1 MFISTAYASGASSLI
16 KNDSSLSSYFLS
28 QFENLT
34 PWKIVIGLVMGC
46 LVGLIIAFVYKR
58 CYRGVLYSP
67 TFAMTLMMLTLITT
81 PVVMCIKSDIA
92 LSMGMVGALSIV
104 RFRTA
109 VKDPMDTAYMFW
121 ALTMGILLGAELYI
135 HALAVVLGI
144 SIILFIMTFVRF
156 RNPNGYLLVVHYDD
170 YAEQEITQLL
180 RRSVKQRKLRSKT
193 VTRSGAEMTVEVR
206 LDNKQD
212 LVSAVLN
219 IERVHDA
226 TLVACQTEAGQ

>member
-1 MFISTAYASGASSLI
+1 MLFSTAYADGVKSIL
-16 KNDSSLSSYFLS
+16 KNDSSLSNYFLS

-34 PWKIVIGLVMGC
+34 PWKIVIGLVMGFI
-46 LVGLIIAFVYKR
+46 VGLIIAFVYKR

-67 TFAMTLMMLTLITT
+67 TFSMTLMMLTLITT

-121 ALTMGILLGAELYI
+121 ALTMGILLGAELYV

-144 SIILFIMTFVRF
+144 SIILMLMTFIRF
-156 RNPNGYLLVVHYDD
+156 RNPNSYLLVVHYDD

-180 RRSVKQRKLRSKT
+180 RRTVRQRKLRSKT

-206 LDNKQD
+206 LDSKQD

-219 IERVHDA
+219 IEGVHDA
-226 TLVACQTEAGQ
+226 TLVACQVEAGT

>member
-219 IERVHDA
+219 IEGVHDA

>member
-1 MFISTAYASGASSLI
+1 MLSTALADGASSLI
-16 KNDSSLSSYFLS
+16 KNDSRLSSYFLS

-121 ALTMGILLGAELYI
+121 ALTMGILLGAELYV

-144 SIILFIMTFVRF
+144 SIILFVMTFVRF

-206 LDNKQD
+206 LDSKQD

-219 IERVHDA
+219 IEGVHDA

>member
-1 MFISTAYASGASSLI
+1 MFISNALASGASTLV
-16 KNDSSLSSYFLS
+16 KTDSSLSAYFLS

-67 TFAMTLMMLTLITT
+67 TFALTLMMLTLITT

-121 ALTMGILLGAELYI
+121 ALTMGILLGAELYV

-144 SIILFIMTFVRF
+144 SIILFVMTFVRF

-180 RRSVKQRKLRSKT
+180 RRTVKQRRLRSKT

-206 LDNKQD
+206 LDSKQD

-219 IERVHDA
+219 IEGVHDA